1 MIKEEDFAA
10 AADGPPDM
18 AFVRLE
24 RKFREILERNLEE
37 SQNGNASDHFIIEYM
52 NHTLATADAL
62 GLDFLAFYTVPDDNS
77 SSVYDNYKHFRQTVD
92 GFTVRVQIS
101 HIRLGP
107 AHTVPLDDDEKKHL
121 RAYVTKIKE
130 IIDASSLVT
139 PKKERLLDKLNA
151 FLAELDRDRTALQ
164 KFNDVILS
172 LANTSGEAANEMEPA
187 WKWAKLA
194 AAMLGVRQET
204 EQTKQLPR
212 PSKKL
217 EQPTRQLPPPPARK
231 NRSAHAEMDDD
242 IPF

>member
-1 MIKEEDFAA
+1 MITEEDFAA

-24 RKFREILERNLEE
+24 RKFRQILEQNLEE
-37 SQNGNASDHFIIEYM
+37 SQSSGASDHFIIEYM
-52 NHTLATADAL
+52 NHTLAAAETL
-62 GLDFLAFYTVPDDNS
+62 GLDFLQFYTVPDDNS
-77 SSVYDNYKHFRQTVD
+77 SGVYDSYRRFRQTVD
-92 GFTVRVQIS
+92 GFTVRIQIS

-107 AHTVPLDDDEKKHL
+107 AHTVPLDTDEKKHL

-139 PKKERLLDKLNA
+139 AKKERLLDKLNA

-172 LANTSGEAANEMEPA
+172 LANTGGEAANEMEPA

-204 EQTKQLPR
+204 EQTKQLP
-212 PSKKL
+212 PPPKKL
-217 EQPTRQLPPPPARK
+217 EPPKRQLPPPAAKR
-231 NRSAHAEMDDD
+231 RISAQAEMDDD